1 MYGAVL
7 YVDFNKQAEE
17 PYGYLRSLGLEV
29 SLVSNCNE
37 AIEVMRHIVHDI
49 IIIDQDAVRHNLER
63 LKELKLH
70 PATAFV
76 PIILISK
83 HLHTDTS
90 IKLEALQCGINDFM
104 SRPIKYDEL
113 NIKLENYLA
122 IGEIRHTVL
131 TQNEEMKREL
141 AIKKSDAKSSRS
153 EVQSVYAEVIRKLSL
168 AAEYKDPE
176 TGEHI
181 DRVAHYSKCMAER
194 VGMDSHFQNKIFF
207 AAPMHDIGKIG
218 VPDGVLL
225 KPGSLDTD
233 EWTIMKS
240 HAEIG
245 HAILRDPK
253 DSTLAMAQDIALN
266 HHEKFDGSGYPN
278 GKKGDAIPLS
288 ARIMAIADIYDALR
302 SDRPYKKAFSHKE
315 SCLIMVRGDD
325 RLVPAHFDPELL
337 NVFDKSH
344 RSFEEIYDRGVF

>member
-1 MYGAVL
+1 MYGTIL
-7 YVDFNKQAEE
+7 YIDFGKKADE
-17 PYGYLRSLGLEV
+17 PYDYLRYRGLDV
-29 SLVSNCNE
+29 SLVSSCND
-37 AIEVMRHIVHDI
+37 AIEVMRHVVHDLI
-49 IIIDQDAVRHNLER
+49 IVDQDTTRHDLKR

-70 PATAFV
+70 PTTAFV

-83 HLHTDTS
+83 QLHTDTDT
-90 IKLEALQCGINDFM
+90 KLEALRCGINDFM

-113 NIKLENYLA
+113 DVKLQNYLA
-122 IGEIRHTVL
+122 IGEIRQAVFA
-131 TQNEEMKREL
+131 QNEEMKREL
-141 AIKKSDAKSSRS
+141 AIRKSDAKSSRS
-153 EVQSVYAEVIRKLSL
+153 DTRNVYAEVIRKLSL

-181 DRVAHYSKCMAER
+181 DRVAHYSKCMADR
-194 VGMDSHFQNKIFF
+194 VGMDSHFQDKIFF

-233 EWTIMKS
+233 EWVIMKS
-240 HAEIG
+240 HAQIG

-302 SDRPYKKAFSHKE
+302 SDRPYKRGFSHEE
-315 SCLIMVRGDD
+315 SYLIMTKGDD
-325 RLVPAHFDPELL
+325 RLVPSHFDPELL
-337 NVFDKSH
+337 SVFDKNH
-344 RSFEEIYDRGVF
+344 KAFEEIYDKGVF